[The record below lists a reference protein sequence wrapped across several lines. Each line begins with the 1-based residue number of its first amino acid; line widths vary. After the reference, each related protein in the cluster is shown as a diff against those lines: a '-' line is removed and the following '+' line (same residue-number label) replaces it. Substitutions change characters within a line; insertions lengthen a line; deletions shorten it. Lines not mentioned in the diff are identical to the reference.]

1 MKKKYLAPEVLVVK
15 THATLSLLSGSPKEG
30 IQMEDKEDAAVDNG
44 YYNTL

>member
-30 IQMEDKEDAAVDNG
+30 IQMEDKDAAVDNG